1 MNHPEKRKEKIPSIY
16 CIELDGC
23 DGMPQWA
30 HNRLLDW
37 IVLPR
42 SEWAQAR
49 SYVPYG
55 WFGVDDAGKIIDQPN
70 LTA

>member
-1 MNHPEKRKEKIPSIY
+1 M
-16 CIELDGC
+16 DVMV
-23 DGMPQWA
+23 GMPQWA
-30 HNRLLDW
+30 YNRLLDW

-55 WFGVDDAGKIIDQPN
+55 WFGVDDAGRIIDQPD